1 MSTKAEIRGSS
12 TSREETVDADSG
24 RIKARRLLCEILPQN
39 ALHEFLSLGFFHYEG
54 KHGVYRIRPDSQ
66 TEIYRHGRLA
76 ATACLNLTVF
86 APSFDRMMT
95 EYLILKSDEALY
107 WNKANIFPARN
118 RFLSPTVLLI
128 TALNLALAV
137 KLILDYVLVH

>member
-1 MSTKAEIRGSS
+1 MLPQAPIRGPIA
-12 TSREETVDADSG
+12 SREETVDADSA
-24 RIKARRLLCEILPQN
+24 RIKARRLLCEILPQK
-39 ALHEFLSLGFFHYEG
+39 ALHEFLSRGFFHYEG

-76 ATACLNLTVF
+76 ATACLSLTVF

-95 EYLILKSDEALY
+95 EYLILKSDETLY

-118 RFLSPTVLLI
+118 RFFNPPVLLI
-128 TALNLALAV
+128 TALNLALAA
-137 KLILDYVLVH
+137 KLILDYVLPH